1 MKILSYNRK
10 NIYKFKN
17 MDKGIYSVRY
27 QIIITKGHKIKTTK
41 WSKRTLIVIQ
51 KIKKRKISQKDTN
64 KTEHVSMRS
73 CGTRFDGASEQY
85 SKSDIRS
92 LSY

>member
-1 MKILSYNRK
+1 MKILSYHRK

-41 WSKRTLIVIQ
+41 WSKRTLIVI
-51 KIKKRKISQKDTN
+51 
-64 KTEHVSMRS
+64 
-73 CGTRFDGASEQY
+73 
-85 SKSDIRS
+85 
-92 LSY
+92 